1 MQRALQL
8 VHEVVEIRS
17 SPTTVEILH
26 KGARVAS
33 HLRSR
38 ERGKAWRWR
47 RKMGPLWQ
55 GERGQGCGCAIADCR
70 RKIARFEVV
79 PTRERDENPRN
90 PLCSRLSTRS
100 RRLTVAAV
108 WRIFGE
114 EVCRLSITCGN
125 VCPRRRLKSY
135 ACQATLS
142 RDPSGQGCTP
152 RAPEPAW
159 VGPSK
164 KWILQT
170 ARSYWPTSQPP
181 DTVIGQGHGRTSRHS
196 R

>member
-1 MQRALQL
+1 MAMQRALQL

-90 PLCSRLSTRS
+90 PLCSRLSTR
-100 RRLTVAAV
+100 
-108 WRIFGE
+108 F
-114 EVCRLSITCGN
+114 
-125 VCPRRRLKSY
+125 
-135 ACQATLS
+135 
-142 RDPSGQGCTP
+142 P
-152 RAPEPAW
+152 RAHRCCSMADFWRRGVPTLDHLRECL
-159 VGPSK
+159 PSK
-164 KWILQT
+164 APEIVRVPGDAIERSERTRLHAASAGAGLGGAIKKVDTSDRQILL
-170 ARSYWPTSQPP
+170 ADVPAA
-181 DTVIGQGHGRTSRHS
+181 
-196 R
+196 